1 MQQGKVFSC
10 QVIHFSAKN
19 IQNKIIQIILLTFS
33 PRFWST
39 LLLNSDLCEG
49 EVEGQRLIL
58 LSFFPQIKEIWR
70 REMGENVSFQ
80 VSLCILSYILFL
92 CLFWVGITVGEKEE
106 GECKMKKEQRF
117 LPFIFSFPTLHPH
130 PHPPPFFFCK
140 EGKSVDEIV
149 LKIHKFKHWKVTSSL
164 RLILGNTKLKCWI
177 LIDWKCFVE
186 LNTYKKL
193 HHNKTHT
200 PMVGDFNW

>member
-10 QVIHFSAKN
+10 QAIHFSAKN

-39 LLLNSDLCEG
+39 LVLNSDLCEG

-92 CLFWVGITVGEKEE
+92 YLSGWGLQQG
-106 GECKMKKEQRF
+106 KKRRESVKWGRSKGFF
-117 LPFIFSFPTLHPH
+117 LLSSHLISPLPLPPH
-130 PHPPPFFFCK
+130 PLFF
-140 EGKSVDEIV
+140 
-149 LKIHKFKHWKVTSSL
+149 LKKV
-164 RLILGNTKLKCWI
+164 RVWMKL
-177 LIDWKCFVE
+177 
-186 LNTYKKL
+186 Y
-193 HHNKTHT
+193 
-200 PMVGDFNW
+200 